1 MEFSYLSGRD
11 QKMDLDARIEELKIQ
26 HHALESALEEAG
38 QRQPD
43 DIEVHNLKKR
53 KLQIKDEIA
62 RLT

>member
-1 MEFSYLSGRD
+1 
-11 QKMDLDARIEELKIQ
+11 MDLVTRIEELKVQ
-26 HHALESALEEAG
+26 HHALETALEERANE
-38 QRQPD
+38 RHLD

>member
-1 MEFSYLSGRD
+1 
-11 QKMDLDARIEELKIQ
+11 MDLDARIEELKIQ

-62 RLT
+62 RLS